1 MSERRAGRN
10 WRWLLLVLVPLLLL
24 GVSVGAAMVALG
36 LQADLDAYRPVDVGP
51 LAGGEGSVR
60 LAGRVLVVVVD
71 GLRVDTSRQMPF
83 VESLRGRGAWTTLT
97 TGQPSFS
104 KPGYAVLST
113 GSWQEYHGVTMNSHP
128 GHVDVET
135 IFTVARQAGLR
146 TALFGYTYWGEINPA
161 VDEGL
166 VGDYPDHELYARA
179 RASLE
184 AGQNDLTYVHLSA
197 ADTAAHEGGGA
208 LAQEYL
214 EAARDI
220 DGMIA
225 GLASCLDLSKDV
237 LVVTADHG
245 HLDRNNRG
253 GSGHGGWEPDV
264 TTVPLVMVGAGV
276 RQGEIPAGRQVD
288 VVPTV
293 ATLLGVP
300 APAQSLGRVLWGA
313 LDVPEDVRADKE
325 VKRAARLV
333 AYARAYVAALSPET
347 VPPPEAATATSGSPP
362 EQAATTSGAP
372 AEQVAGPPDRLG
384 EATAVLE
391 QARTR
396 LSESSYAEAF
406 VLAGESMARAERAM
420 AAARSRLVWGSR
432 WPRLPFLLVPL
443 VILGLLIWK
452 KRGPLL
458 EMLAWGVAYLALYHV
473 FYAWVFGDTY
483 SLSVFPDGSLPTM
496 WRLFGLPA
504 YLALAIILVVVLW
517 RGTATSRAEG
527 RFSGRQQLVWL
538 VEKAVLAPYVVLGL
552 AVAAGL
558 FVIGAELGSYLPPFR
573 LNFLYFCAL
582 LQLLWLGPVALLGP
596 LVTWLTTARRRPTSR
611 AVSTPAADTGQALG
625 PVR

>member
-1 MSERRAGRN
+1 MGGRRTGRN
-10 WRWLLLVLVPLLLL
+10 WRWLLLVLVPLLLM
-24 GVSVGAAMVALG
+24 GTSVGAAVVALG

-51 LAGGEGSVR
+51 LDGGEGSAR
-60 LAGRVLVVVVD
+60 LARRVLVVVVD
-71 GLRVDTSRQMPF
+71 GLRVDMSRQMPF
-83 VESLRGRGAWTTLT
+83 VESLRGRGAWTVLT

-113 GSWQEYHGVTMNSHP
+113 GTWQEYHGVTMNSHS

-135 IFTVARQAGLR
+135 IFSVARQAGLR

-208 LAQEYL
+208 LAQDYL
-214 EAARDI
+214 EAAREI

-325 VKRAARLV
+325 VKRAAQLV

-362 EQAATTSGAP
+362 EQAATTSGGP

-406 VLAGESMARAERAM
+406 ALAGESMARAERAM
-420 AAARSRLVWGSR
+420 AVARSRLVWGSR

-452 KRGPLL
+452 KRGALL
-458 EMLAWGVAYLALYHV
+458 EMLAWGVAYLVLYHV

-496 WRLFGLPA
+496 WRLFGLPT

-527 RFSGRQQLVWL
+527 GFSGRQQLVWL

-558 FVIGAELGSYLPPFR
+558 FVIGAGLGSYLPPFR

-596 LVTWLTTARRRPTSR
+596 LVTWLTTGRRRPTSR
-611 AVSTPAADTGQALG
+611 AVSTLAADTGQASG